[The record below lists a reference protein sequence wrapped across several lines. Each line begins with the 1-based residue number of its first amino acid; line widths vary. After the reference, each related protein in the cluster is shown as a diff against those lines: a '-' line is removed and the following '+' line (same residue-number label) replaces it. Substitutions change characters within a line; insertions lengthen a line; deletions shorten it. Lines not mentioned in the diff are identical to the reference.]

1 MSNTNPY
8 QNDKTYTLK
17 IKNILEQKLIRSEK
31 ITIQLIN
38 NSMHLKKKKGKI
50 EKSQEIFTQKKKTQ

>member
-38 NSMHLKKKKGKI
+38 NSMQLKKKKGKI